1 MKIIRIFILCFA
13 LLTALAIIAMQ
24 KSTPCKTITVT
35 TGIEVYTEANAA
47 SNQIAVLKPGDVIY
61 LCGE

>member
-1 MKIIRIFILCFA
+1 MKIIRLVIIGIALIVAVFA
-13 LLTALAIIAMQ
+13 ATSIEND
-24 KSTPCKTITVT
+24 PCKTITVN

-47 SNQIAVLKPGDVIY
+47 SNRLAVLEPNDVIY